1 VLDPVVDVSLLGCL
15 PVAETRP
22 LGSKVIRPPGRSN
35 FCAFAHKSEVCPPPL
50 AVFEFGF
57 ECLEDGDT
65 IAIERQGAAVAF
77 YEGGFSN
84 WMI

>member
-1 VLDPVVDVSLLGCL
+1 MPALEAKIPASTAVSIPEGF
-15 PVAETRP
+15 
-22 LGSKVIRPPGRSN
+22 N
-35 FCAFAHKSEVCPPPL
+35 FGKMFPKSEVCPPFL

-77 YEGGFSN
+77 YEGVFSN